1 MLFMFSVKSSKKSK
15 YSQNILTIITKVIN
29 QDDFSYKML
38 RTSVQ
43 NTAKKKKEKK
53 IKFRKNKR
61 ENHCKIRAERPYRY
75 SLAWVDLI
83 LSWLVWLFWTEIK
96 SKI

>member
-43 NTAKKKKEKK
+43 NTAKKKEREK
-53 IKFRKNKR
+53 RLSL
-61 ENHCKIRAERPYRY
+61 EKIREKIRTVRP
-75 SLAWVDLI
+75 
-83 LSWLVWLFWTEIK
+83 
-96 SKI
+96 